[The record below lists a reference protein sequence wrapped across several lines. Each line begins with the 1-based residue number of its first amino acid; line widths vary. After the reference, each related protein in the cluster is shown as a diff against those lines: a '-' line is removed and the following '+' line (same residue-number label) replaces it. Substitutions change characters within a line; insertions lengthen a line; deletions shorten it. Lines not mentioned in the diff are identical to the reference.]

1 MAESEYPGPD
11 LPPLPL
17 PSVFTA
23 VLEVALNR
31 WLDAAPEAERG
42 RLAGRAIAVEIRPP
56 GLGLVFLGAADRL
69 QVLGSLDDETP
80 DVLLRGSPVSLAAAL
95 RGDRSG
101 VEIEGDGAVL
111 GDLQRA
117 LEAVS
122 VDWAEWFESVAGAGT
137 AGPLLAGLDALR
149 DQFQRFTRRG
159 FEDIGDYMQEE
170 ARFLP
175 ASGEF
180 EAWTADIADLRDDVA
195 RLEARI
201 QLLEAD
207 RGPDSGDPS
216 GASDSG

>member
-1 MAESEYPGPD
+1 MAEPGH
-11 LPPLPL
+11 PPSDPSPVPL

-23 VLEVALNR
+23 VLEASLNR
-31 WLDAAPEAERG
+31 WLEAAPEAERR
-42 RLAGRAIAVEIRPP
+42 RLAGRAIAIEIRPP

-69 QVLGSLDDETP
+69 QVLGSLEDETP
-80 DVLLRGSPVSLAAAL
+80 DVVLRGSPLSLAAAL

-101 VEIEGDGAVL
+101 VEIEGDAAVL

-117 LEAVS
+117 LDAVS
-122 VDWAEWFESVAGAGT
+122 IDWAEWLESVTGAGT

-149 DQFQRFTRRG
+149 GQFERFTRRG
-159 FEDIGDYMQEE
+159 FEDLGGYAQEE

-180 EAWTADIADLRDDVA
+180 EAWAGDVAELRDDVA

-201 QLLEAD
+201 RLLEAN
-207 RGPDSGDPS
+207 RRPASGDPS
-216 GASDSG
+216 GPSDPG

>member
-1 MAESEYPGPD
+1 MTEPGHTHPD
-11 LPPLPL
+11 RPPLPL
-17 PSVFTA
+17 PSVFA
-23 VLEVALNR
+23 AALEATLNR
-31 WLDAAPEAERG
+31 WLNAAPEADRG

-80 DVLLRGSPVSLAAAL
+80 DVVLRGSPLSLAAAL

-101 VEIEGDGAVL
+101 VEIEGDAAVL

-122 VDWAEWFESVAGAGT
+122 IDWAEWFESVAGAGT

-149 DQFQRFTRRG
+149 GQFRRFTRRG
-159 FEDIGDYMQEE
+159 FEDVGDYVQEE

-180 EAWTADIADLRDDVA
+180 EAWSADIAELRDDVA

-201 QLLEAD
+201 RLLEAD
-207 RGPDSGDPS
+207 LRPDSGDGS
-216 GASDSG
+216 GTSGPG